1 MNLRA
6 QITPALDHSDLDLT
20 TREGQL
26 AWSVRLSEFAKQNV
40 ARQRAR
46 MMRLGVID
54 SEGKPSSTS
63 LPADMQPHS
72 TTSTDT

>member
-6 QITPALDHSDLDLT
+6 QITPALDYSDLDLT
-20 TREGQL
+20 TRGGQL
-26 AWSVRLSEFAKQNV
+26 AWSVRLNEFAKQNV

-46 MMRLGVID
+46 MMKLRVID
-54 SEGKPSSTS
+54 SEGKPRSTS
-63 LPADMQPHS
+63 LPTDMQPHS